1 MRSSPNLKSMQELV
15 KELSWKLSIDVDDA
29 EYVIASLLGRAR
41 FQLYMSDEI
50 SDLVRTDVLS
60 RVGQME
66 PGMPVEYL
74 TGSVQFRDHVLR
86 ISPGV
91 FIPRAETEYLV
102 EVIKNKIHKVPRRIL
117 EIGTGSGAISI
128 ALASVYPG
136 ALIIATDISAQALD
150 NARQN
155 ISDHALESR
164 ISLVQCSM
172 YDGIAGGFD
181 LIVSNPP
188 YIPRPRLQE
197 LPRSVR
203 AFEPMLALD
212 GGEQGIEFSQKLI
225 LEGRKYLPSDGVMA
239 LEIDEQAVEPLRDF
253 LDKHGV
259 SAVCFAKDLF
269 GVYRYLF
276 IGV

>member
-1 MRSSPNLKSMQELV
+1 MRSSSNLKSMQELV
-15 KELSWKLSIDVDDA
+15 KEVSRKLSIDVDDA

-50 SDLVRTDVLS
+50 SDLVKADVLS
-60 RVGQME
+60 RVEQME
-66 PGMPVEYL
+66 PGMPVEYFA
-74 TGSVQFRDHVLR
+74 GSVQFRDHVLR

-102 EVIKNKIHKVPRRIL
+102 EVIKNKMPKVPRRIL

-136 ALIIATDISAQALD
+136 ALIIATDISIQALD

-203 AFEPMLALD
+203 EFEPMLALD

-225 LEGRKYLPSDGVMA
+225 LEGRKYLPGDGVMA
-239 LEIDEQAVEPLRDF
+239 LEIDEQTVEPLRDF

>member
-1 MRSSPNLKSMQELV
+1 MRSSLNLKNMQELV
-15 KELSWKLSIDVDDA
+15 KQVSRKLSIDVGDA

-41 FQLYMSDEI
+41 FELYMPDEI
-50 SDLVRTDVLS
+50 SDPVRTAVMS
-60 RVGQME
+60 RVEQME
-66 PGMPVEYL
+66 PGMPAEYL
-74 TGSVQFRDHVLR
+74 AGSVQFRDHTLR

-102 EVIKNKIHKVPRRIL
+102 EVIKNSMPDVPRRVL

-136 ALIIATDISAQALD
+136 ALIVATDVSALSLD

-164 ISLVQCSM
+164 IDLVQCDM
-172 YDGIAGGFD
+172 YDGLVGEFD

-188 YIPRPRLQE
+188 YIPRSRLQE

-203 AFEPMLALD
+203 EFEPMLALD

-225 LEGRKYLPSDGVMA
+225 LEGRRYLPGDGVMA
-239 LEIDEQAVEPLRDF
+239 LEIDEEAVESLKDF
-253 LDKHGV
+253 LDKHGI
-259 SAVCFAKDLF
+259 SPVCFVKDLF

>member
-66 PGMPVEYL
+66 PGMPVEYF

-253 LDKHGV
+253 LDKQGV